1 MRATS
6 GVVWECPVH
15 NLGPTV
21 NWFAALW
28 AFAGLSYL
36 YCQALCICAPLP
48 PILRSALP
56 APYRR
61 EPVKSPLSADVGTP
75 RFQPTTAACSVKRA
89 PEIFPTWTLPLGPD
103 CRGTRPIQAARCRP
117 DLKALMSPIV
127 AVIAGAVITPIP
139 EIVCSR
145 RLTSLARWFFRMAF
159 SIVVREVDLFRTD
172 GFIAAVSEP
181 CPLLGCA
188 APVVA
193 IKTW

>member
-6 GVVWECPVH
+6 GVVCECPVH

-21 NWFAALW
+21 NWFAALL
-28 AFAGLSYL
+28 ALPDLATGLSYL

-48 PILRSALP
+48 PILRLALP

-139 EIVCSR
+139 EIVCSQR
-145 RLTSLARWFFRMAF
+145 IGHRH
-159 SIVVREVDLFRTD
+159 V
-172 GFIAAVSEP
+172 
-181 CPLLGCA
+181 
-188 APVVA
+188 AP
-193 IKTW
+193 

>member
-6 GVVWECPVH
+6 GVVCECPVH
-15 NLGPTV
+15 NLGATV

-28 AFAGLSYL
+28 ALPDLAICTAKLSVF
-36 YCQALCICAPLP
+36 APLP

-61 EPVKSPLSADVGTP
+61 EPVKSPLSADVGAP

-89 PEIFPTWTLPLGPD
+89 PEIFPTWTLPQGPD

-159 SIVVREVDLFRTD
+159 LDSR
-172 GFIAAVSEP
+172 P
-181 CPLLGCA
+181 
-188 APVVA
+188 
-193 IKTW
+193 

>member
-75 RFQPTTAACSVKRA
+75 RFQPTTAACSVERA
-89 PEIFPTWTLPLGPD
+89 PEISPYRL
-103 CRGTRPIQAARCRP
+103 CRQIRT
-117 DLKALMSPIV
+117 
-127 AVIAGAVITPIP
+127 AVVQGR
-139 EIVCSR
+139 SR
-145 RLTSLARWFFRMAF
+145 
-159 SIVVREVDLFRTD
+159 
-172 GFIAAVSEP
+172 
-181 CPLLGCA
+181 LLGTA
-188 APVVA
+188 R
-193 IKTW
+193 T

>member
-6 GVVWECPVH
+6 GVVCECPVH

-28 AFAGLSYL
+28 ALPDLA
-36 YCQALCICAPLP
+36 ICS
-48 PILRSALP
+48 RH
-56 APYRR
+56 RTG

-89 PEIFPTWTLPLGPD
+89 PEIFPTWTLPLGSD

-139 EIVCSR
+139 GWR
-145 RLTSLARWFFRMAF
+145 K
-159 SIVVREVDLFRTD
+159 
-172 GFIAAVSEP
+172 P
-181 CPLLGCA
+181 A
-188 APVVA
+188 APIEESAAMARKYRELGSKHVR
-193 IKTW
+193 